1 LPLPEYPETSTS
13 SGVPPAMTW
22 SSWRART
29 ELACS
34 PVHLIHP
41 VKKSREQDGRA
52 SVLGSSVRPN

>member
-1 LPLPEYPETSTS
+1 MPEYLETSTNA
-13 SGVPPAMTW
+13 GVPPAMTW

-34 PVHLIHP
+34 PVHLVHP

-52 SVLGSSVRPN
+52 SVLGSSVSPN